1 MSQTVLIIL
10 IIAILV
16 AMVGAFMRRRPESPG
31 RRRMLWLIGGIGVV
45 AIAAALW
52 ALLSG

>member
-1 MSQTVLIIL
+1 MSQTILIIL
-10 IIAILV
+10 IVVILV
-16 AMVGAFMRRRPESPG
+16 AMVGAFMRRRAESPG
-31 RRRMLWLIGGIGVV
+31 TRRMLWLIGLIGVI